1 MHIIIITDIFGL
13 TKDIDLLAASFST
26 EQTGVTVIDPYNG
39 HKQTFINEQAA
50 YDTFMTLCGHERY
63 LSAVTS
69 VIESSND
76 EVVLLGF
83 SAGASAA
90 WKAID
95 RQAKPLIKHCIGF
108 YPSQIRNHLAVI
120 PCCPVTLVFPCE
132 EKHFEVDDVIAAL
145 SPLKQVNYIKTK
157 YNHGFMNS
165 LSANYSLIGATLFND
180 KMRDGSKLDNVNV
193 LK

>member
-13 TKDIDLLAASFST
+13 TKDIDLLATSLSA
-26 EQTGVTVIDPYNG
+26 EQVRVTVIDPYDG
-39 HKQTFINEQAA
+39 HKQTFIHEQAA
-50 YDTFMTLCGHERY
+50 YDTFITQYGHESY
-63 LSAVTS
+63 ISAVK
-69 VIESSND
+69 VAIESTND

-95 RQAKPLIKHCIGF
+95 RQANPLIKHCIGF
-108 YPSQIRNHLAVI
+108 YPSQIRNHLDVM

-132 EKHFEVDDVIAAL
+132 EKHFEIDDVIAAL

-165 LSANYSLIGATLFND
+165 LSANYSLIGATLFNN
-180 KMRDGSKLDNVNV
+180 KISDGSKLANVNV